1 MSTSPSCPSESH
13 FRRFLAGRLAALEAR
28 ALREHLR
35 QCRKCRTLFENLETE
50 AISPPA
56 GGQNHPVATPTEPAT
71 LAQPP
76 EDGTL
81 GDETTLDLSFLLPS
95 QNQQSLG
102 RIGEYEVLGVL
113 GEGGMGIVFKAFDE
127 SLRRF
132 VAIKVLSPR
141 LASSQKA
148 RLRFIRE
155 ARAAAAI
162 NHPNVVT
169 IHAVNNKGD
178 LPFLVMEYIAGSSLR
193 HRIRLGPGL
202 EPGEVLRI
210 AVQIAKGLAA
220 AHEHGVIHRDIK
232 PANIMLEDGVERVKI
247 TDFGLALAAMNLSG
261 ITSQGQLVGT
271 PAYMSPEQI
280 NAQPVEP
287 RSDLFSL
294 GCVMY
299 AMVAGHSP
307 FQGKHTLEVIRKV
320 CDHNPPP
327 LHELDPGVPRDLSDL
342 VAWLL
347 EKDPNKRPQSSA
359 EFAALLTR
367 HLASAN
373 SLSSDPPQAL
383 PLPRRPRHD
392 SRLRPWR
399 TGTALALMVLF
410 VAILAWIL
418 SPSKKPTINPIIAG
432 NTRPTDRPSLVTVAK
447 TGQAGA
453 RLVAEALERVRPGGT
468 IQILDDA
475 TYTEAITIDDP
486 TRWSGLTLE
495 AKARAT
501 LVSPGREPALA
512 IRGTPGVI
520 VRGFRFRTD
529 ASRGGIVIEGATEGT
544 LLENLEC
551 VQGPHASSSLIRI
564 RAESGAPERP
574 AVTLRHSR
582 IEGIPPTVCVWVEPE
597 NGSHGPAGG
606 VRIENNRFRGPTVH
620 LLFWGPVHDVSV
632 TGNQFEG
639 CKNGINLNFKTP
651 GEAHRV
657 VIANNTFHK
666 NEFWIGLVFTD
677 PREQEITVANNLVLG
692 GRKVECSR
700 PEQTGEVADNWSFL
714 ANWWETAPESDDPI
728 ALQHKL
734 VVAQTDVALQSR
746 DPKSPEYLH
755 PSEGSPLASCGAG
768 GNLPRYIGAFAPA
781 EPKPK

>member
-1 MSTSPSCPSESH
+1 MSASNSCPSESE
-13 FRRFLAGRLAALEAR
+13 FRRFLAGQLAALEAN

-35 QCRKCRTLFENLETE
+35 QCRNCRTLFENLETE
-50 AISPPA
+50 AISPA
-56 GGQNHPVATPTEPAT
+56 NGEKHPVTSPTEPAT

-81 GDETTLDLSFLLPS
+81 GDEATLDLSFLLPPK
-95 QNQQSLG
+95 NQQSLG

-169 IHAVNNKGD
+169 IHAVNNQGD

-193 HRIRLGPGL
+193 QRIRQGPAL

-210 AVQIAKGLAA
+210 AAQIAKGLAA

-232 PANIMLEDGVERVKI
+232 PANIMLEAGVERVKI
-247 TDFGLALAAMNLSG
+247 TDFGLAIAAMNLSG

-299 AMVAGHSP
+299 AMFAGHSP

-327 LHELDPGVPRDLSDL
+327 LHELDPEIPRALSDL

-347 EKDPNKRPQSSA
+347 EKDPNNRPHSSD
-359 EFAALLTR
+359 EFAALLSR
-367 HLASAN
+367 HLAAAN
-373 SLSSDPPQAL
+373 GLSSEPPP
-383 PLPRRPRHD
+383 PLPPPRPPRHE

-399 TGTALALMVLF
+399 TGTALALMVLI
-410 VAILAWIL
+410 VATVAWFL
-418 SPSKKPTINPIIAG
+418 RPSKKPGIQSFLPVSP
-432 NTRPTDRPSLVTVAK
+432 RPTERPSLVTVAR
-447 TGQAGA
+447 TGPAGS
-453 RLVAEALERVRPGGT
+453 RRIAEALDMVRPGGT
-468 IQILDDA
+468 IRVLDDA
-475 TYTEAITIDDP
+475 TYTEAIAIDDP
-486 TRWSGLTLE
+486 ARWSGLTLE
-495 AKARAT
+495 ARARAT
-501 LVSPGREPALA
+501 LVSPGNEPALA
-512 IRGTPGVI
+512 IRRTPGVT
-520 VRGFRFRTD
+520 VRGFRFRTEG
-529 ASRGGIVIEGATEGT
+529 SHGGIVIEGTTEGT
-544 LLENLEC
+544 VLEDLDC
-551 VQGPHASSSLIRI
+551 VQGPRASSPLIRI
-564 RAESGAPERP
+564 RTESGAPERP
-574 AVTLRHSR
+574 AVTLRRSR
-582 IEGIPPTVCVWVEPE
+582 IEGVPPTVCVWVESE
-597 NGSHGPAGG
+597 NRSHGPAGG
-606 VRIENNRFRGPTVH
+606 IRIANNRFRGPTVQ
-620 LLFWGPVHDVSV
+620 LLFWGPVSDVSV
-632 TGNQFEG
+632 TGNEFAG
-639 CKNGINLNFKTP
+639 CKNGINLNFPIP
-651 GEAHRV
+651 GQAHRV

-677 PREQEITVANNLVLG
+677 PREQEITVANNLIVG
-692 GRKVECSR
+692 GRKIECSR

-728 ALQHKL
+728 ALERKL
-734 VVAQTDVALQSR
+734 VVSQTNLALRSR
-746 DPKSPEYLH
+746 DPKSPDYLR
-755 PSEGSPLASCGAG
+755 PSQDSPLASCGAG
-768 GNLPRYIGAFAPA
+768 GDLPRYIGAFPPA
-781 EPKPK
+781 ETKHE